1 MRTKQ
6 NVLDGFF
13 SIAFENCLRGGF
25 CRFFQF
31 FPIARRFHR
40 ILNRNPPIRNARQ
53 RVGNNLA
60 RPISDAVQLRQFS
73 FDFFEF
79 GKKGFAFRFKPCAFR
94 FQCHAL
100 LLIERRR
107 KPQRLHELFAQP
119 YCFLQSAQFVAVF
132 GFELFSLAIPVNAFV
147 FLLNW
152 LQFSDGL
159 NRAKQRVDIADSTF
173 LCRGFRLDF
182 GKCLFGFVDVPS
194 ELTDRVKLVIR
205 EEGNRLISSST
216 RIRSISFRRRNTRRK
231 PCRID
236 LFRG

>member
-31 FPIARRFHR
+31 FSIALRFHR

-53 RVGNNLA
+53 RIRNDLA
-60 RPISDAVQLRQFS
+60 RPVSDAVQFRHFS
-73 FDFFEF
+73 FGFFKFE
-79 GKKGFAFRFKPCAFR
+79 KKGFALCINLRAFC
-94 FQCHAL
+94 FQRRAL
-100 LLIERRR
+100 LLIEMRR

-132 GFELFSLAIPVNAFV
+132 GFELFSFAIPVNAFV
-147 FLLNW
+147 FLLNR
-152 LQFSDGL
+152 LQFPDDL
-159 NRAKQRVDIADSTF
+159 NCAKQRVDVADSAF

-182 GKCLFGFVDVPS
+182 GKCLFLFSDVPS
-194 ELTDRVKLVIR
+194 ELTDCVKLVIR

-216 RIRSISFRRRNTRRK
+216 RIRNTSFRPNNMRRK
-231 PCRID
+231 PYRID